1 MIVDILGYK
10 IRKKTIFTPMIT
22 FCIAL
27 ILFFGIELL
36 YFKIAYKYNI
46 VDKPNLRSSHTNI
59 TIRGG
64 GIIFSLA
71 FIVGVLMFQPQNI
84 WVALAVLAIS
94 FISFIDDILTLNN
107 LTRIGIHL
115 LAVILV
121 IYQCAINLPQLQIF
135 ISQSQTLILVGFGLA
150 TIVLFIG
157 IINACNFMDGINGIS
172 VLYFIA
178 TLASIWFYQI
188 CLSINLLDNGVW
200 QLLIASLIVFG
211 YFNLRKKAK
220 TFAGDVGSISVALI
234 ICFLVLSLIFYT
246 QNPKWILLLGVYG
259 LDTVFTIV
267 CRLFRGE
274 NIFEAHRSHFYQY
287 LANQC
292 KMNHILI
299 SVLYTATQLIVNYFL
314 WFEVSGL
321 YALLVF
327 ILIVIGYVI
336 LRLWLEGFQTLFNK
350 QLAANILD

>member
-1 MIVDILGYK
+1 
-10 IRKKTIFTPMIT
+10 MIT

-36 YFKIAYKYNI
+36 YFKIADKYNI
-46 VDKPNLRSSHTNI
+46 VDKPNLRSSHINI

-64 GIIFSLA
+64 GIIFSIA
-71 FIVGVLMFQPQNI
+71 FIVGVLMYQPQNI

-121 IYQCAINLPQLQIF
+121 IYQCVINLPQLQIF
-135 ISQSQTLILVGFGLA
+135 INQSQTLILVGCGLA

-157 IINACNFMDGINGIS
+157 LINACNFMDGINGIS
-172 VLYFIA
+172 VLYFTA
-178 TLASIWFYQI
+178 TLSSIWYIQN
-188 CLSINLLDNGVW
+188 SLDIVILANGVW

-211 YFNLRKKAK
+211 FFNLRKKAK

-234 ICFLVLSLIFYT
+234 ICFLVLSLIIYT
-246 QNPKWILLLGVYG
+246 NNLKWILLLGIYG

-287 LANQC
+287 LANQR
-292 KMNHILI
+292 KMSHVLI
-299 SVLYTATQLIVNYFL
+299 SVLYAIMQLFVNYLL
-314 WFEVSGL
+314 WYQFSGL
-321 YALLVF
+321 YAVVAYLCLVLVYCLLRF
-327 ILIVIGYVI
+327 Y
-336 LRLWLEGFQTLFNK
+336 LEGFNALFKRN
-350 QLAANILD
+350 QLQK

>member
-1 MIVDILGYK
+1 
-10 IRKKTIFTPMIT
+10 MIT

-36 YFKIAYKYNI
+36 YFKIADKYNI

-71 FIVGVLMFQPQNI
+71 FIAGVFMYQPQNI

-94 FISFIDDILTLNN
+94 LISFMDDILTLNN
-107 LTRIGIHL
+107 ITRIGVHL

-121 IYQCAINLPQLQIF
+121 IYQCFINLPQLQIF
-135 ISQSQTLILVGFGLA
+135 ISQSQTLILLGCGLA

-157 IINACNFMDGINGIS
+157 IINACNFMDGINGIL
-172 VLYFIA
+172 VLYFTA
-178 TLASIWFYQI
+178 TLSSIWYIQN
-188 CLSINLLDNGVW
+188 SLDIVILANGIW

-211 YFNLRKKAK
+211 FFNLRKKAK

-234 ICFLVLSLIFYT
+234 ICFLVLSLIIYT
-246 QNPKWILLLGVYG
+246 NNLKWILLLGIYG

-287 LANQC
+287 LANQR
-292 KMNHILI
+292 KMSHVLI
-299 SVLYTATQLIVNYFL
+299 SVLYAIMQLFVNYLL
-314 WFEVSGL
+314 WYQFSGL
-321 YALLVF
+321 YAVVAYLCLVLVYCLLRF
-327 ILIVIGYVI
+327 Y
-336 LRLWLEGFQTLFNK
+336 LEGFNALFKSN
-350 QLAANILD
+350 QLQK